1 MFWSET
7 VYACAVS
14 GCLFFVAP
22 VPEIPPYEGGEGE
35 DEIQADGG
43 GIKFPILTV
52 DAACAAFQRA
62 GEEGGEQEAQGKLGQ
77 MVRCGFVFEGED
89 AQAALGQERE
99 VGGEQGNQQQG
110 IHGSGH
116 IGAFVLVGKGFRLPS
131 FKGKI

>member
-43 GIKFPILTV
+43 GIKLPILTV
-52 DAACAAFQRA
+52 DAACAAFQRV
-62 GEEGGEQEAQGKLGQ
+62 GKEGGEQEAQGKLGQ
-77 MVRCGFVFEGED
+77 MVWCGFAFERED

-116 IGAFVLVGKGFRLPS
+116 NRDFRVGGEGFQAAF
-131 FKGKI
+131 I